1 MKAIVLKDFG
11 GPEQL
16 QLETVPTPQP
26 DAHEVLVRIEAAGVC
41 HHDLMHRA
49 GKLPGAHTGVVL
61 GHEVSGEVVEVGAQV
76 HHLKV
81 GSRVVVYQRRFCGQ
95 CRDCLRGRQ
104 DLCRALGLPSVDT
117 EGAYAEYLRVPAA
130 SAVQLPDSIGYADA
144 ALACCPIATSVR
156 ALVSQAQLKPGETVL
171 INGASGGL
179 GAHQLQ
185 LARSLGARVIAVTG
199 SADKVDF
206 LRALGA
212 HDVVVAGN
220 EGYSAAVWQLTGRQ
234 GVDVAMENV
243 GHTLHDTL
251 RSMAMGGR
259 VVVLGNVQP
268 GTVPVSPGLLIGR
281 RLSLLGSG
289 SATLEDLRTALAMI
303 EAGQVRP
310 LIDRVLPFT
319 EVAQAHALLE
329 NRQVNGRIVLSG
341 W

>member
-11 GPEQL
+11 GPGQL
-16 QLETVPTPQP
+16 QVEVVPTPVP
-26 DAHEVLVRIEAAGVC
+26 GTHEVLVRIEAAGVC

-49 GKLPGAHTGVVL
+49 GKLPGAQTGVVL
-61 GHEVSGEVVEVGAQV
+61 GHEVAGEVVKVGTQV
-76 HHLKV
+76 HTLKV
-81 GSRVVVYQRRFCGQ
+81 GNRVVVYQRRFCGQ

-104 DLCRALGLPSVDT
+104 DLCRSLGLPSVDT
-117 EGAYAEYLRVPAA
+117 EGAYAEFLRVPAA
-130 SAVQLPDSIGYADA
+130 SAVLLPGGLAYTDA

-156 ALVSQAQLKPGETVL
+156 ALVSQAGLKPGETVL

-185 LARSLGARVIAVTG
+185 LARALGARVIAVTG
-199 SADKVDF
+199 SADKINF
-206 LRALGA
+206 LRSLGA
-212 HDVVVAGN
+212 DEVIVTDSDD
-220 EGYSAAVWQLTGRQ
+220 YSATVWQLTGRR
-234 GVDVAMENV
+234 GVDVAMENL
-243 GHTLHDTL
+243 GHTLHGTL

-268 GTVPVSPGLLIGR
+268 GTVQLSPGLLIGR
-281 RLSLLGSG
+281 RLSVLGSG
-289 SATLEDLRTALAMI
+289 SATLEDLRSALAMI
-303 EAGQVRP
+303 ATGQVRP

-329 NRQVNGRIVLSG
+329 ERRVNGRIVLRG